1 MNRRTLLMLAASAV
15 LMAVVAGS
23 ATFAPG
29 IDAAVPK
36 PKTVQAKDPA
46 AMAAMHV
53 TSADR
58 KAAAARAAKERA
70 TVAGTKT
77 PVGALAVA
85 PGGIPDLFGTTPNY
99 ATSQLPA
106 SVGIFGDGTG
116 ANATATVSAGGV
128 ITAIAV
134 TAGGS
139 DYTAPATSVEIIGG
153 GGNGAAATAVVA
165 NGVITA
171 INVTNGG
178 SGYKSAPGIRKFVDT
193 LPGLGV
199 ANANDLGQYIPVA
212 IPDTTTYPGSD
223 YYEISLVQYT
233 EKMHKDLPATTLRGY
248 KQTNTTDPN
257 VNKASYLG
265 PTIVAQKDRPVRIKF
280 TNSLPIG
287 SGGNLFLPVDTTLM
301 GAGMGPLGANVPA
314 GTSMNY
320 TENRATLHL
329 HGGETPWISDGTPH
343 QWTTPA
349 GENTAYP
356 EGVSVQNV
364 PDMPDPGPG
373 SLTFFYTNQQ
383 SARLMFYHDHS
394 AGITRLN
401 VYAGEAAGYVVR
413 DSIENTLISGG
424 TLPKPG
430 GGTLSVAAKTIPSDE
445 IPLIIQDK
453 TFVPDA
459 NQLAVQDPTWNKGG
473 AGSLWLPHVYMTN
486 QNPSDPNGMN
496 AMGRWDYNL
505 WFYPPFIGQIHGTV
519 ANPYAGPS
527 APWEPAQMP
536 GIPNPTAVPEAFMDT
551 PVVNGTA
558 YPVAKVGQKAYRF
571 RILNASDDRY
581 LNLQL
586 YYAKSNAS
594 MWNPDGTLND
604 ANAGEVAMV
613 PAATGAGLPATWPVD
628 GRNGGVPSPT
638 AVGPDFIQIG
648 NEGGFLPNPYDIPN
662 TPVGYEYFRRT
673 ITALN
678 VTHKTLYLGP
688 AERADVIVDFSQV
701 PNGSKL
707 ILYNDAPAPMP
718 AFDERNDY
726 YTGDPDQ
733 TSTGGAPSTLPGYGP
748 NTRTIMQIQVDKTLS
763 GGSAAPAYNMAA
775 LQAALPAA
783 FAAGQPTPIVPE
795 AAYNNAYAPATPFVN
810 NYFAVA
816 DTSLTF
822 TPIGQV
828 APVTIGFGDKAI
840 IEGFELNY
848 GRMNAQLGGTL
859 ANIGPAGPGAVPYAY
874 VDPTTDYLAPTPTGV
889 QIGQTGDG
897 TQIWRIDHQGVDTH
911 AIHFHLV
918 NVQVINRVALDGQVF
933 PPDPNEV
940 GWKETVRMNPG
951 QDVLVAM
958 RAVTPKDPFGV
969 PDSVRSPDPTMPTT
983 ATWVVAVPP
992 ATPGGPVVNSTVVNT
1007 PVNFGWEYV
1016 WHCHLLGHEEN
1027 DMMRPLVFTAPKSLP
1042 AAPALSGLRGTGTNV
1057 GLTWTDGTPFNY
1069 STGLPAT
1076 TLGNAANEVGYKVE
1090 RANGT
1095 TGVFAQVG
1103 TALANA
1109 TTFTDPGA
1117 STGLAYQYRITAWNA
1132 AGSVVSNII
1141 NVAASG
1147 PGPTF
1152 TKYEQTAAQI
1162 LYTPAA
1168 PSTAWA
1174 NFATT
1179 SASGS
1184 SYMRSSTVGSYV
1196 IIPFNG
1202 TMLNVVATKGTTLS
1216 KADISVDGGPVATID
1231 LANATT
1237 LYQATVFSTGPL
1249 SAGYH
1254 WVKIARN
1261 ATDAV
1266 GKFISLDRVDVV
1278 GALVAVAKNEQ
1289 TAAQLVWAPSAPAV
1303 AGPVWFTF
1311 GVASA
1316 SGASYAR
1323 SSTSGSQVTIKF
1335 NGIRFDWI
1343 ATKGTTLGKA
1353 DVTLDGVAKGTINLA
1368 ATATAYQQNVWSTG
1382 FIVPGVHTVVI
1393 KWNTTN
1399 TVGKFICID
1408 RADVWGALQ

>member
-1 MNRRTLLMLAASAV
+1 MLAPRSE
-15 LMAVVAGS
+15 
-23 ATFAPG
+23 
-29 IDAAVPK
+29 AAVPK
-36 PKTVQAKDPA
+36 PKTVAAKDEA
-46 AMAAMHV
+46 ARAAMHV
-53 TSADR
+53 SKADR
-58 KAAAARAAKERA
+58 DAAAARAAKQRA
-70 TVAGTKT
+70 TAAGSQQ
-77 PVGALAVA
+77 PQGALAIG
-85 PGGIPDLFGTTPNY
+85 PGGVPDLFGTTPNY

-106 SVGIFGDGTG
+106 SIGIFGDGTG
-116 ANATATVSAGGV
+116 ANATATVSAGGA
-128 ITAIAV
+128 ITAITV

-139 DYTAPATSVEIIGG
+139 GYTAAATTVEIIGG
-153 GGNGAAATAVVA
+153 GGTGATATAVVTS
-165 NGVITA
+165 GVITA
-171 INVTNGG
+171 INVTHGG
-178 SGYKSAPGIRKFVDT
+178 SGYNSAPGIRKFVDS
-193 LPGLGV
+193 LPGLGAV
-199 ANANDLGQYIPVA
+199 NANDLGQFIPVA
-212 IPDTTTYPGSD
+212 VPDTTTYPGSD

-248 KQTNTTDPN
+248 KQTNSNDPN
-257 VNKASYLG
+257 VNRPSYLG
-265 PTIVAQKDRPVRIKF
+265 PIIVAQKDRPVRVKF
-280 TNSLPIG
+280 TNNLPIG
-287 SGGNLFLPVDTTLM
+287 AGGDLFLPVDTTLM

-314 GTSMNY
+314 GTSINY

-356 EGVSVQNV
+356 KGVSVQNV
-364 PDMPDPGPG
+364 PDMPAPGPG

-401 VYAGEAAGYVVR
+401 VYAGEAAGYILS
-413 DSIENTLISGG
+413 DPIENTLVNGG

-430 GGTLSVAAKTIPSDE
+430 GGTLSVAAGTVPADQ

-459 NQLAVQDPTWNKGG
+459 NQLAMQDPTWNKGG
-473 AGSLWLPHVYMTN
+473 AGGLWLPHVYMPN
-486 QNPSDPNGMN
+486 QNPADPSGMN

-505 WFYPPFIGQIHGTV
+505 WFYPPITGQVHGLV
-519 ANPYAGPS
+519 ANPYASPS

-536 GIPNPTAVPEAFMDT
+536 GIQNPTAVPESFMDT

-558 YPVAKVGQKAYRF
+558 YPYTKVGQKAYRF

-586 YYAKSNAS
+586 YYAKSNAP
-594 MWNPDGTLND
+594 MWNANGTLND

-613 PAATGAGLPATWPVD
+613 PAAVGTGLPATWPTD
-628 GRNGGVPSPT
+628 GRNGGVPSP
-638 AVGPDFIQIG
+638 AAAGPHFIQIG

-662 TPVGYEYFRRT
+662 NPVGYEYFRRT

-678 VTHKTLYLGP
+678 VTTKTLYLGP

-718 AFDERNDY
+718 AFDERVDY

-748 NTRTIMQIQVDKTLS
+748 NTRTIMQIQVDNTLS
-763 GGSAAPAYNMAA
+763 GGTAAPAYNLAA
-775 LQAALPAA
+775 LQTALPAA

-795 AAYNNAYAPATPFVN
+795 AAYSNAYATTFTN
-810 NYFAVA
+810 KYFAVA

-822 TPIGQV
+822 TPIGQN

-859 ANIGPAGPGAVPYAY
+859 TNIGPAGPGAVPYAY
-874 VDPTTDYLAPTPTGV
+874 VDPATDYLAPTPTGV

-983 ATWVVAVPP
+983 ATWTVAVPP

-1027 DMMRPLVFTAPKSLP
+1027 DMMRPLVFTAAKSLP
-1042 AAPALSGLRGTGTNV
+1042 IAPVLGGLRGTGTNV
-1057 GLTWTDGTPFNY
+1057 NLTWTDGTPFNY
-1069 STGLPAT
+1069 TTGLPT
-1076 TLGNAANEVGYKVE
+1076 STLGNPANEVGFKVE
-1090 RANGT
+1090 RAIDG
-1095 TGVFAQVG
+1095 TGVFVLIG
-1103 TALANA
+1103 NALANA
-1109 TTFTDPGA
+1109 TTFTDPSA
-1117 STGLAYQYRITAWNA
+1117 NTGLAYAYRVTAWNA
-1132 AGSVVSNII
+1132 AGNSVSNII

-1147 PGPTF
+1147 PPPTLTQF
-1152 TKYEQTAAQI
+1152 QQTSSQ
-1162 LYTPAA
+1162 LVWSSA
-1168 PSTAWA
+1168 PSATGPVWFTFSTA
-1174 NFATT
+1174 
-1179 SASGS
+1179 SASGG
-1184 SYMRSSTVGSYV
+1184 SYARSSTVGSYV
-1196 IIPFNG
+1196 VIPFNG
-1202 TMLNVVATKGTTLS
+1202 TMLNVIATRGTTLS
-1216 KADISVDGGPVATID
+1216 KADITVDGGPVTTVD
-1231 LANATT
+1231 LASTT
-1237 LYQATVFSTGPL
+1237 TQYQQNVFSTGPL
-1249 SAGYH
+1249 PAGYH
-1254 WVKIARN
+1254 WVKIARTAGD
-1261 ATDAV
+1261 AT
-1266 GKFISLDRVDVV
+1266 GKYISLDRVDVA
-1278 GALVAVAKNEQ
+1278 GTLVAVARNQQ
-1289 TAAQLVWAPSAPAV
+1289 TAAQLVWAPSAPTA

-1311 GVASA
+1311 STASA
-1316 SGASYAR
+1316 SGGSYAR

-1335 NGIRFDWI
+1335 NGVRFDWI
-1343 ATKGTTLGKA
+1343 ATKGTTLGKG
-1353 DVTLDGVAKGTINLA
+1353 DVSLDGGAFTTINLA
-1368 ATATAYQQNVWSTG
+1368 ATAVAYQQDVWSTG

-1393 KWNTTN
+1393 KWDTTN
-1399 TVGKFICID
+1399 TAGKFISID